1 MKWQQIGN
9 RKSVSP
15 NNICNKNKIS
25 AKKRQN
31 LNNIF
36 KDIFGL
42 AEIEKISYYV
52 KVNADIIREWIEK
65 I

>member
-1 MKWQQIGN
+1 MLLNDFSISYNEFGNKLETNWQQKISG
-9 RKSVSP
+9 P

-42 AEIEKISYYV
+42 AEFGL
-52 KVNADIIREWIEK
+52 
-65 I
+65 